1 MPGSGLRKTMIAN
14 TISNYGKLVTMMIV
28 TIFLTRTL
36 FLGLSRE
43 EYGLWA
49 LLWSI
54 FGYSLLLDFGF
65 GAAIQ
70 KSTSQ
75 TIVTKDWEK
84 YNRLLS
90 TVFVNY
96 SVLAVLI
103 GVAAFILASNLNNM
117 FQFSSAGDLNY
128 YRKIF
133 IMFGVGTAVVFPS
146 GFFVEVLRGLHKIKL
161 RNNIQVLFNLINFG
175 LMMYVVHSGFG
186 LWGMTIVTI
195 STALLTNITMAYFA
209 HKSIPTLKISLKHY
223 DFKLLKEVMGFSLF
237 AYIITFSNLIIYQ
250 TDQLVISVF
259 ASVSLIAVY
268 QISSKLAMTFKK
280 FSSQFLDNLAPVA
293 ATLFASKE
301 EGKLGKIMIESN
313 RLMGVISTLMFVPLV
328 VFVKP
333 LLKIW
338 LDLEDPDGLFVA
350 VLLLTSMY
358 LIVFFRSTSVKILLM
373 GNHYKKLSM
382 VAIIECTMN
391 LALSIWLIRFYGI
404 IGVALG
410 TLIPNAIFTV
420 SFNIP
425 LGLKFSKI
433 TLKEYFK
440 QSVMHSIWIGGLTMI
455 FALVL
460 RRYFYPKT
468 ALLLLSELAI
478 TAMFFIV
485 MYYVFGTYKWEKNQF
500 KDFLNKKNKKKDC

>member
-1 MPGSGLRKTMIAN
+1 MAGSGLRKTMIAN

-75 TIVTKDWEK
+75 TIVTEDWHK

-90 TVFVNY
+90 TVFFNY
-96 SVLAVLI
+96 SFLAILI
-103 GVAAFILASNLNNM
+103 AAVSFFLAGNLQNM
-117 FQFSSAGDLNY
+117 FQFSANSDLLY
-128 YRKIF
+128 YKKIF

-161 RNNIQVLFNLINFG
+161 RNNIQIIFNLLNFG
-175 LMMYVVHSGFG
+175 LMLWVIHSGLA

-195 STALLTNITMAYFA
+195 GTALLTNIVMAFYSY
-209 HKSIPTLKISLKHY
+209 KSIPTLKISFKLY
-223 DFKLLKEVMGFSLF
+223 DFKLLKEVMSFSLF
-237 AYIITFSNLIIYQ
+237 AYIISFSNLIIYQ

-268 QISSKLAMTFKK
+268 QISSKLAMTFKT
-280 FSSQFLDNLAPVA
+280 FASQFLDNLAPVA
-293 ATLFASKE
+293 ATLFASNQE
-301 EGKLGKIMIESN
+301 DKLGKIMIESN

-328 VFVKP
+328 VFVRP

-338 LDLEDPDGLFVA
+338 LELDDADGQLVA
-350 VLLLTSMY
+350 VLLLLSMY

-373 GNHYKKLSM
+373 GNHYRKLSI
-382 VAIIECTMN
+382 VAIIECAMN
-391 LALSIWLIRFYGI
+391 LGLSIYLIRYYGI

-410 TLIPNAIFTV
+410 TLIPNAILTV

-425 LGLKFSKI
+425 LGLKFSQI
-433 TLKEYFK
+433 SLLQYFR
-440 QSVMHSIWIGGLTMI
+440 QSVLHSLWIGALTLL
-455 FALVL
+455 FALGL
-460 RRYFYPKT
+460 KHYFYPENFLT
-468 ALLLLSELAI
+468 LLLLLAL
-478 TAMFFIV
+478 TSLFFILV
-485 MYYVFGTYKWEKNQF
+485 YYRFGTYKWERAQF
-500 KDFLNKKNKKKDC
+500 QEFISRRFKK